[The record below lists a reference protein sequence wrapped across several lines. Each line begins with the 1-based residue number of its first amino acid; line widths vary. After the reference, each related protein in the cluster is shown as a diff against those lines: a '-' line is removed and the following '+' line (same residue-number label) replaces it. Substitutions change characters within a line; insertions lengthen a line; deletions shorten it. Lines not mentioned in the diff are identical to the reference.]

1 MLRNELLRNNPD
13 AARRFILI
21 SSDITPFPNKYELTA
36 PFYIKGAGIIKA
48 MAKYSDELKGVV
60 RSLYLRRYTPKE
72 IASEL
77 NLPNARIVYYWA
89 EKYSWADLLSMEST
103 EDAIERRYQLLA
115 GRDNKTDLDL
125 KEMDMLIAHA
135 TKLRAQSNKHKEK
148 LATGQGVARAAATAD
163 ESDDDQPKRKRK
175 YKKNDI
181 SGLSEDD
188 FNAWADEHLF
198 GYQKHLRAN
207 IGQQVRN
214 ILKSRQIGATWYFA
228 FEAFENAV
236 LTGDPQIF
244 LSASKAQAEVFR
256 SYIVNIAE
264 QYFGITLTGNP
275 IRLSNGAEL
284 RFLSTNKNTAQSY
297 SGHLYCDEYF
307 WVPNF
312 ARLNEVAS
320 AMATHDKWRT
330 TYFSTPSAKTH
341 QAYSFWTGEEWK
353 QGSKKRAAVQFPS
366 FDEMRDGGRL
376 CPDGQWRYVIT
387 MEDAI
392 AGGFN
397 LANIDKL
404 RNRYNPTTFNMLYMC
419 VFVDSKDS
427 VFSYGDLEACA
438 VETETWQDHKPDA
451 MRPFGDREVW
461 GGFDPARSGD
471 FSCFVIVAPPLFAGE
486 KFRVLR
492 VFNWKGMNFR
502 WQAKQI
508 EQLFKKYNFTY
519 LGVDVTGIGQ
529 GVFDNIQHFALR
541 VAVPIRYDRNT
552 KNQLVL
558 KAADVVE
565 SQRIEWDKELKEIP
579 ASFMAIRR
587 TTTQAGS
594 AMTFVAD
601 RSTDTG
607 HAEAFWAIAHA
618 LHNEPLNY
626 ENRPK
631 SRWRLRQSA

>member
-1 MLRNELLRNNPD
+1 MLYSEQFGYKSL
-13 AARRFILI
+13 
-21 SSDITPFPNKYELTA
+21 PNSPELTP
-36 PFYIKGAGIIKA
+36 PFFHQHHGIIKS
-48 MAKYSDELKGVV
+48 MAKYSEEFKGVV
-60 RSLYLRRYTPKE
+60 RALYLRRYTPKE

-89 EKYSWADLLSMEST
+89 EKYKWADLLSFEST
-103 EDAIERRYQLLA
+103 EEAIERRYQLLA
-115 GRDNKTDLDL
+115 SRDNKTDLDL
-125 KEMDMLIAHA
+125 KEMDLLIAHA

-148 LATGQGVARAAATAD
+148 LASSQGERQAAARGDSED
-163 ESDDDQPKRKRK
+163 EPRGKRK

-181 SGLSEDD
+181 SSLTQEDFD
-188 FNAWADEHLF
+188 TWAEEHLF
-198 GYQKHLRAN
+198 EYQKHLRRN
-207 IGQQVRN
+207 IGQLVRN

-236 LTGDPQIF
+236 MTGDPQIF

-312 ARLNEVAS
+312 AKLNEVAS

-341 QAYSFWTGEEWK
+341 QAYPFWTGEEWK
-353 QGSKKRAAVQFPS
+353 QGSKKRAAIKFPL

-397 LANIDKL
+397 LANIEKL
-404 RNRYNPTTFNMLYMC
+404 RNRYNTATFDMLYMC

-427 VFSYGDLEACA
+427 VFSFSDLEACG
-438 VETETWQDHKPDA
+438 VEVDTWQDHDPDA
-451 MRPFGDREVW
+451 KRPFGDRPVW

-471 FSCFVIVAPPLFAGE
+471 LSCFVIVAPPMFAVE
-486 KFRVLR
+486 KFRVLK
-492 VFNWKGMNFR
+492 VIYWKGMNFR
-502 WQAKQI
+502 YQAKQI
-508 EQLFKKYNFTY
+508 EKLFDQYNFTY

-529 GVFDNIQHFALR
+529 GVFDNIQHFAMK
-541 VAVPIRYDRNT
+541 VVVPIRYDMNT

-565 SQRIEWDKELKEIP
+565 SQRIEWDKNLKEIP
-579 ASFMAIRR
+579 ASFMSVRR
-587 TTTQAGS
+587 TTTQSGN

-601 RSTDTG
+601 RSQDTG
-607 HAEAFWAIAHA
+607 HAEAFWAITHA

-626 ENRPK
+626 ENKPK
-631 SRWRLRQSA
+631 SRWGVRKQAA

>member
-1 MLRNELLRNNPD
+1 
-13 AARRFILI
+13 
-21 SSDITPFPNKYELTA
+21 
-36 PFYIKGAGIIKA
+36 
-48 MAKYSDELKGVV
+48 MAKYSDELRGVA
-60 RSLYLRRYTPKE
+60 RALYLRRHTPKE
-72 IASEL
+72 IATDL

-89 EKYSWADLLSMEST
+89 EKFGWADLLSHEST
-103 EDAIERRYQLLA
+103 EEAIERRCQLLA
-115 GRDNKTDLDL
+115 QRDGKTDLEL
-125 KEMDMLIAHA
+125 KELDLLIAHS
-135 TKLRAQSNKHKEK
+135 TKLRAQANKHKEK
-148 LATGQGVARAAATAD
+148 LAEARGRGGSGHGSGGGEEDDGQPRK
-163 ESDDDQPKRKRK
+163 KRQ

-181 SGLSEDD
+181 DGLNQDD
-188 FNAWADEHLF
+188 FDEWAKEYLF
-198 GYQKHLRAN
+198 GYQKHLRLN

-341 QAYSFWTGEEWK
+341 QAYPFWTGEEWK
-353 QGSKKRAAVQFPS
+353 LGSKKRAEANFPKFS
-366 FDEMRDGGRL
+366 ELRDGGRL

-387 MEDAI
+387 LEDAI
-392 AGGFN
+392 KGGFN
-397 LANIDKL
+397 LASIDKL
-404 RNRYNPTTFNMLYMC
+404 RNRYNADTFNMLYMC
-419 VFVDSKDS
+419 VFVDSKNS
-427 VFSYGDLEACA
+427 VFKFSDLEACA
-438 VETETWQDHKPDA
+438 VDVSTWQDHDPEA
-451 MRPFGDREVW
+451 LRPFGNRPVW

-471 FSCFVIVAPPLFAGE
+471 LSTFVIIAPPQHDGE

-492 VFNWKGMNFR
+492 VFNWRGMNFR

-508 EQLFKKYNFTY
+508 EKLFKHYNFTY
-519 LGVDVTGIGQ
+519 LGVDVTGIGS

-541 VAVPIRYDRNT
+541 VAVAIRYDRHT
-552 KNQLVL
+552 KDQLVL
-558 KAADVVE
+558 KAADVVG
-565 SQRIEWDKELKEIP
+565 SRRIEWDRDLKEIP
-579 ASFMAIRR
+579 ASFMSIRH
-587 TTTQAGS
+587 TTTSSGN

-601 RSTDTG
+601 RSPETG
-607 HAEAFWAIAHA
+607 HAEAFWAISHA

-626 ENRPK
+626 ENKPK
-631 SRWRLRQSA
+631 SKWGLKKAA

>member
-1 MLRNELLRNNPD
+1 
-13 AARRFILI
+13 
-21 SSDITPFPNKYELTA
+21 
-36 PFYIKGAGIIKA
+36 
-48 MAKYSDELKGVV
+48 MAKYSEELKGVA
-60 RSLYLRRYTPKE
+60 RALYLRRSTPKE
-72 IASEL
+72 IASDL
-77 NLPNARIVYYWA
+77 NLPNARIIYYWA
-89 EKYSWADLLSMEST
+89 EKYGWADLLSHEST
-103 EDAIERRYQLLA
+103 EEAIERRYQLLT
-115 GRDNKTDLDL
+115 GRDNKTEAEL
-125 KEMDMLIAHA
+125 KEMDLLIAHA
-135 TKLRAQSNKHKEK
+135 VKLRAQSNKHKEK
-148 LATGQGVARAAATAD
+148 MASQPDGERSAGNQDHD
-163 ESDDDQPKRKRK
+163 EPRKDKRK

-181 SGLSEDD
+181 SGLTKEDFD
-188 FNAWADEHLF
+188 TWADEHFF
-198 GYQKHLRAN
+198 GYQKRLRLN
-207 IGQQVRN
+207 IGQQIRN

-312 ARLNEVAS
+312 AKLNEVAS

-341 QAYSFWTGEEWK
+341 QAYPFWTGEEWK
-353 QGSKKRAAVQFPS
+353 RGSKKRSAVEFPT
-366 FDEMRDGGRL
+366 FDEMRAGGRL
-376 CPDGQWRYVIT
+376 CPDGQWRYIIT

-397 LANIDKL
+397 LASIEKL
-404 RNRYNPTTFNMLYMC
+404 RNRYNTDTFNMLYMC

-427 VFSYGDLEACA
+427 VFSFNDLAACG
-438 VETETWQDHKPDA
+438 VDISTWQDHDIKKA
-451 MRPFGDREVW
+451 RPFGDRPVW

-471 FSCFVIVAPPLFAGE
+471 LSCFVIIAPPQLAVE

-508 EQLFKKYNFTY
+508 EKLFQQYNFTY

-529 GVFDNIQHFALR
+529 GVFDNIQHFSMR
-541 VAVPIRYDRNT
+541 VIEAIRYDRNT
-552 KNQLVL
+552 KTQLVL
-558 KAADVVE
+558 KASDTVE
-565 SQRIEWDKELKEIP
+565 SQRIEWDQEQKEIA
-579 ASFMAIRR
+579 ASFLAIRR
-587 TTTQAGS
+587 TTTQSGA

-601 RSTDTG
+601 RSPETG
-607 HAEAFWAIAHA
+607 HAEAAWAIMHA

-626 ENRPK
+626 ENKPK
-631 SRWRLRQSA
+631 SRWRMKKAA

>member
-1 MLRNELLRNNPD
+1 
-13 AARRFILI
+13 
-21 SSDITPFPNKYELTA
+21 
-36 PFYIKGAGIIKA
+36 
-48 MAKYSDELKGVV
+48 MAKYSEELKGVA
-60 RSLYLRRYTPKE
+60 RALYLRRSTPKE
-72 IASEL
+72 IASDL
-77 NLPNARIVYYWA
+77 NLPNARIIYYWA
-89 EKYSWADLLSMEST
+89 EKHGWADLLSHEST
-103 EDAIERRYQLLA
+103 EEAIERRYQLLT
-115 GRDNKTDLDL
+115 GRDNKSEAEL
-125 KEMDMLIAHA
+125 KEMDLLIAHA
-135 TKLRAQSNKHKEK
+135 CKLRAQSNKHKEK
-148 LATGQGVARAAATAD
+148 LASQSGGEHAASEQDQD
-163 ESDDDQPKRKRK
+163 EPRKGKRK

-181 SGLSEDD
+181 SRLTKEDFD
-188 FNAWADEHLF
+188 TWADEHLF
-198 GYQKHLRAN
+198 GYQKRLRLN

-312 ARLNEVAS
+312 AKLNEVAS

-341 QAYSFWTGEEWK
+341 QAYPFWTGEEWK
-353 QGSKKRAAVQFPS
+353 RGSKKRSAIKFPD
-366 FDEMRDGGRL
+366 FDEMRNGGRL
-376 CPDGQWRYVIT
+376 CLDGQWRYIIT

-397 LANIDKL
+397 LASIEKL
-404 RNRYNPTTFNMLYMC
+404 RNRYNTDTFNMLYMC

-427 VFSYGDLEACA
+427 VFSFDDLEACC
-438 VETETWQDHKPDA
+438 VDVSTWQDHDVKKA
-451 MRPFGDREVW
+451 RPFGDRPVW

-471 FSCFVIVAPPLFAGE
+471 LSCFVIIAPPQLAVE

-492 VFNWKGMNFR
+492 LFNWKGMNFR

-508 EQLFKKYNFTY
+508 EKLFQQYNFTY

-529 GVFDNIQHFALR
+529 GVFDNIQHFAMR
-541 VAVPIRYDRNT
+541 VIEAIRYDRNT
-552 KNQLVL
+552 KTQLVL
-558 KAADVVE
+558 KASDTVE
-565 SQRIEWDKELKEIP
+565 SQRIEWDLEQKEIA
-579 ASFMAIRR
+579 ASFLAIRR
-587 TTTQAGS
+587 TTTQSGA

-601 RSTDTG
+601 RSPETG
-607 HAEAFWAIAHA
+607 HAEAAWAIMHA

-626 ENRPK
+626 ENKPK
-631 SRWRLRQSA
+631 SRWRMKKAA